1 MDMFAMKTKIYM
13 GKDCLN
19 QMKELPMKRA
29 YVVCDPY
36 MKQSGMVDQITD
48 ILAEG
53 HVEYEIFADVIPD
66 PTIEVVSHAVSRML
80 KFVPDTVIAFG
91 GGSAIDTAK
100 AVNYMYYHMQSHEK
114 VCLLA
119 IPTTSG
125 TGSEV
130 TSFSVISDPQ
140 AGAKY
145 PLVSDHMLPDAAF
158 LDPNFTISVPPQIT
172 ADTGIDVLTHALEAY
187 VSTRAQDFTDACAQ
201 KAIQLVWK
209 YLETTVKDGTDLDAR
224 MHMHNASCLAG
235 IAFNETS
242 LGICHSLAHA
252 LGGRFHIPHGR
263 SNAMLLPHIISYN
276 AGLDTGD
283 ETSALRRYAEIAEM
297 LGMWGSSEKASVH
310 LLIQKIK
317 NLIRQIGIP
326 QYVTDLDIAYEA
338 FAAAVPEMAKLAMD
352 DRCTKTN
359 PVLPGPAALEVIYMQ
374 LAKGGA
380 Q

>member
-13 GKDCLN
+13 GEQSLA
-19 QMKELPMKRA
+19 QMKELPMKKA
-29 YVVCDPY
+29 YIICDPY
-36 MKQSGMVDQITD
+36 MKQSGMVNQITD
-48 ILAEG
+48 ILADGRIPFEL
-53 HVEYEIFADVIPD
+53 FAEVIPD
-66 PTIEVVSHAVSRML
+66 PTIEVVSAAVSRML
-80 KFVPDTVIAFG
+80 KFAPDTVIALG

-100 AVNYMYYHMQSHEK
+100 AVSYIHDRIRDHGK

-119 IPTTSG
+119 VPTTSG

-145 PLVSDHMLPDAAF
+145 PLVSDQMLPDAAF
-158 LDPNFTISVPPQIT
+158 LDPKFTISVPPHIT

-187 VSTRAQDFTDACAQ
+187 VSVRAQDFTDACAE
-201 KAIQLVWK
+201 KAIRLVWK
-209 YLETTVKDGTDLDAR
+209 YLETTVKNGTDMDAR

-235 IAFNETS
+235 IAFNEAS

-263 SNAMLLPHIISYN
+263 SNAMLLPHVINYN
-276 AGLDTGD
+276 AGLDSGR
-283 ETSALRRYAEIAEM
+283 ETSALHRYAEAAGI
-297 LGMWGSSEKASVH
+297 LGIWGSSERSSVV
-310 LLIQKIK
+310 LLTQKIK

-326 QYVTDLDIAYEA
+326 QYVTDTGVEYEE
-338 FAAAVPEMAKLAMD
+338 FAAAVPEMVKLAME

-359 PVLPGPAALEVIYMQ
+359 PVVPDPAALAAIYMQ
-374 LAKGGA
+374 LARGGRG
-380 Q
+380 

>member
-1 MDMFAMKTKIYM
+1 MDMFAVKTKIYM
-13 GKDCLN
+13 GEHSLA
-19 QMKELPMKRA
+19 QMKELPMKKA
-29 YVVCDPY
+29 YIVCDPF
-36 MKQSGMVDQITD
+36 MKQSGMIDQITD
-48 ILAEG
+48 ILAEI
-53 HVEYEIFADVIPD
+53 HVQYEIFAEVIPD
-66 PTIEVVSHAVSRML
+66 PTIEVVSRAVSRML

-100 AVNYMYYHMQSHEK
+100 AVNYMYGHMQSHGK

-140 AGAKY
+140 TGAKY
-145 PLVSDHMLPDAAF
+145 PLVSGHMLPDAAF
-158 LDPNFTISVPPQIT
+158 LDPGFTLSVPPHIT

-187 VSTRAQDFTDACAQ
+187 VSTKAQDFTDACAE
-201 KAIQLVWK
+201 KAIRLAWR
-209 YLETTVKDGTDLDAR
+209 YLEVTVKDGANLDAR

-235 IAFNETS
+235 IAFNEAS

-263 SNAMLLPHIISYN
+263 SNAMLLPYVISYN
-276 AGLDTGD
+276 AGLDTSS
-283 ETSALRRYAEIAEM
+283 ETSVLRRYGEIAEM
-297 LGMWGSSEKASVH
+297 LGIWGSSEKSSVH

-317 NLIRQIGIP
+317 NLIRQSGIP
-326 QYVTDLDIAYEA
+326 QYVTDLGIEHEA

-359 PVLPGPAALEVIYMQ
+359 PVIPDPAALEAIYMQ
-374 LAKGGA
+374 LAKGGG